1 MNTSM
6 NNLTIE
12 YDEGVIRKIK
22 EMIENGLNKLQTFV
36 KSERSNNLK
45 YYYELDEKFNNIAKN
60 LKKFEFLNNEFNYF
74 ISISSK
80 ILYII
85 KLNHEN
91 TSFGFCEYALN
102 LFDFFIEIW
111 EAKMNLLNNYSENEI
126 KNYEKI
132 QIEFKDRYW
141 NYESKFYLE
150 IYKTMED
157 FKPHEIYEIHENIRD

>member
-74 ISISSK
+74 ILISSK

-91 TSFGFCEYALN
+91 TSL
-102 LFDFFIEIW
+102 DFVN
-111 EAKMNLLNNYSENEI
+111 M
-126 KNYEKI
+126 
-132 QIEFKDRYW
+132 
-141 NYESKFYLE
+141 
-150 IYKTMED
+150 
-157 FKPHEIYEIHENIRD
+157 H